1 MGGNHRGGTTMRNHR
16 GFTLIELMIVL
27 AIVAIL
33 AAIAVP
39 AYNNQVRKAQ
49 RAEARSALQQ
59 ITLLQEKFRADNPT
73 YGAAADLG
81 IANPAPS
88 ENGLWNITV
97 TLQALPAPAG
107 SAGYTLT
114 AAKVGGLSDSTCGA
128 SMTITVDNTVNP
140 ATSKAPAACW

>member
-1 MGGNHRGGTTMRNHR
+1 MGGNHRGDTTMRNHR
-16 GFTLIELMIVL
+16 GFTLIELMIVV

-59 ITLLQEKFRADNPT
+59 VTLLQEKWRADNTT
-73 YGAAADLG
+73 YGTLAQ
-81 IANPAPS
+81 IRAPGTS

-97 TLQALPAPAG
+97 DAG
-107 SAGYTLT
+107 PTATAYTVR
-114 AAKVGGLSDSTCGA
+114 AAKSGGLSDSTCGNMRIEVNNA
-128 SMTITVDNTVNP
+128 NNP
-140 ATSKAPAACW
+140 ATVKLPATCW